1 MPELFLIDGDNNL
14 TPLSQSEYDSESLL
28 QQLLADHPALLGG
41 DQMGSGAPRQWLFV
55 AREAPVPDKEGTA
68 GRWSL
73 DHLFL
78 DQDAIPTFVEVKRA
92 SDSRIRREVVGQ
104 MLDYA
109 ANGLRYWPV
118 ESIQSFLASRVS
130 DVDQALVE
138 AFGESID
145 PTAYWQQLRE
155 NISEGRVRLLFVA
168 DRIPQEL
175 LAVVE
180 FLNRQMDHTEVLA
193 VEIPQF
199 TGEGIRTLAPRVLGQ
214 TQEAVQRKG
223 GTSPGR
229 KWDEASYFAEIER
242 LYPPEAAAVVWR
254 FYEWNLS
261 KGYRVVWG
269 TGKVNGSFGAR
280 VPVGNTEYVPAV
292 CYTAGGIEFELYWM
306 RTWPPFDDIEMRR
319 EFVRRL
325 NRVPGANIPED
336 DFTLENKRPAVRF
349 GAFASDDAFGMLTDA
364 IEWFEAEAKAHVTGE
379 QRS

>member
-1 MPELFLIDGDNNL
+1 MPELFLIDEFNNL
-14 TPLSQSEYDSESLL
+14 TPLSQSEYDSEALL

-41 DQMGSGAPRQWLFV
+41 DQMGSGAPRQWLFI
-55 AREAPVPDKEGTA
+55 AREAPVPDREGSA

-118 ESIQSFLASRVS
+118 ETIQGFLASRVG
-130 DVDQALVE
+130 DIDAALAE

-145 PTAYWQQLRE
+145 SAVYWQQLRE

-168 DRIPQEL
+168 DRIPEEL

-199 TGEGIRTLAPRVLGQ
+199 VGEGGLRTLAPRVLGR
-214 TQEAVQRKG
+214 TQEAVQRKDAA
-223 GTSPGR
+223 SPGR
-229 KWDEASYFAEIER
+229 RWDEASYFAEIER
-242 LYPPEAAAVVWR
+242 QYSDDRGVFVR
-254 FYEWNLS
+254 KFYDWNVQQ
-261 KGYRVVWG
+261 GYQIVWG
-269 TGKVNGSFGAR
+269 TGKQNGSFQGR
-280 VPVGNTEYVPAV
+280 FTIDGKSFIPAV
-292 CYTAGGIEFELYWM
+292 CYTGGTLEVELYWM
-306 RTWPPFDDIEMRR
+306 QSWPPFDDLELRR

-325 NRVPGANIPED
+325 NRIPGVEIPED
-336 DFTLENKRPAVRF
+336 DQTLETKRPNVPFTVLARPE
-349 GAFASDDAFGMLTDA
+349 AFVPLTEA
-364 IEWFEAEAKAHVTGE
+364 IVWFEEQARRAASAEGE
-379 QRS
+379 